1 MAASSVS
8 HQEWEKN
15 QLRSHLFIN
24 YSRNSTNL
32 RHLLRDSNNEDNEKS
47 KGIPGIQHKR
57 AGFGIRYGQLN
68 VASSAS
74 LPLPG
79 GLLAQ

>member
-1 MAASSVS
+1 MAAASVS

-24 YSRNSTNL
+24 YFRNSTNL
-32 RHLLRDSNNEDNEKS
+32 RHLLRDSNNEDNEMN

-57 AGFGIRYGQLN
+57 AGFGIQRYIDFYISIL
-68 VASSAS
+68 
-74 LPLPG
+74 
-79 GLLAQ
+79 GL